1 MSSSINV
8 RRYTRGVLNY
18 AQQTNTLER
27 WRQDLTILLTLGE
40 DRAIRHFLEDPRLPL
55 AERMAVVSRAV
66 GDSVSAAGQDLL
78 AILIED
84 RAVRVL
90 PQLARQVL
98 READRIEGIVRVHVT
113 SAVPLTD
120 DVRRSLRQSLA
131 GGGSTGQPAPSQ
143 APRTVILEESVDP
156 AIIGGF
162 ILREEDRL
170 LDLSVHASLKA
181 MEEQLARI

>member
-18 AQQTNTLER
+18 AQQTNTLDR
-27 WRQDLTILLTLGE
+27 WRQDLTVLLTLGE
-40 DRAIRHFLEDPRLPL
+40 DRAIRHFLEDPRLPV

-90 PQLARQVL
+90 TQLARQVL

-120 DVRRSLRQSLA
+120 DLRRQLRQTLA
-131 GGGSTGQPAPSQ
+131 GGSSAQPGSSQ
-143 APRTVILEESVDP
+143 GPRTVILQELVDP

>member
-18 AQQTNTLER
+18 AQQTGTLDR
-27 WRQDLTILLTLGE
+27 WRQDLAVLLAVGE
-40 DRAIRHFLEDPRLPL
+40 DRAIRHFLEDPRLTL
-55 AERMAVVSRAV
+55 AERMAVVRRAV
-66 GDSVSAAGQDLL
+66 GAGVSAAGLDLL
-78 AILIED
+78 SILIED

-90 PQLARQVL
+90 PQLARHVL
-98 READRIEGIVRVHVT
+98 READRLDGIARVRVT

-120 DVRRSLRQSLA
+120 DLREQLRQSI
-131 GGGSTGQPAPSQ
+131 GRG
-143 APRTVILEESVDP
+143 RTVLLEETVDP

-170 LDLSVHASLKA
+170 LDLSVQASLKA
-181 MEEQLARI
+181 MEEQLARV